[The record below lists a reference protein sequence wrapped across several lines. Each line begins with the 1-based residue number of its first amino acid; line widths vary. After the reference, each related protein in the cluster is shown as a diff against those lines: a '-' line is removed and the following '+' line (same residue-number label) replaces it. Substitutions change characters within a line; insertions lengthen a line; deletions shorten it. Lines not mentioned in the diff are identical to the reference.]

1 VEPNSAEFTELRSY
15 LVKTQGETHGIKYK
29 VCNKDL
35 ETSRTD
41 TVSSQVEEIFRME
54 RNGEDDR
61 FSNSPYAKL
70 EGDRRLLWHGSR
82 TTNFGGILSQGLRIA
97 PPEAPVNGYMF
108 GKGVYLADI
117 SSKSANYCQ
126 HHQSGGIGLLLLC
139 EAELGKPMLEL
150 LYADPHAAKNAKK
163 NGCHATWGQGLIG
176 PVGWKDAGSVREELK
191 GVMMVSFAKL
201 IARNVVTDWVLS
213 LILNALPRIPASTE
227 HRYLTTS
234 TSATTLRK
242 FVSAICFA

>member
-1 VEPNSAEFTELRSY
+1 VSSFSQGLYSASSDQYSVEPNSAEFTELQNY
-15 LVKTQGETHGIKYK
+15 LVKTQGATHGMKYK

-35 ETSRTD
+35 ETTRTD
-41 TVSSQVEEIFRME
+41 SVSSQVEEIFRIE

-61 FSNSPYAKL
+61 FSKSPYAKL
-70 EGDRRLLWHGSR
+70 KGDRRLLWHGSR

-150 LYADPHAAKNAKK
+150 LHSDQNAAENAKK
-163 NGCHATWGQGLIG
+163 EGCYATWGQGVTG
-176 PVGWKDAGSVREELK
+176 PVAWKNAGCVSKALK
-191 GVMMVSFAKL
+191 GVMMVSSVKL
-201 IARNVVTDWVLS
+201 ISSDVVTDWVLS
-213 LILNALPRIPASTE
+213 LILNALLRIPASME
-227 HRYLTTS
+227 
-234 TSATTLRK
+234 LR
-242 FVSAICFA
+242 